1 VEEEESTHT
10 HAYAADVTDR
20 LAKSQ
25 STRIWGLLP
34 AGSDASGT
42 ILGGVVAGGSAM
54 NRTGGAEAA
63 SHRFVLTGIR
73 RLG

>member
-42 ILGGVVAGGSAM
+42 ILGGVGG
-54 NRTGGAEAA
+54 GECDE
-63 SHRFVLTGIR
+63 
-73 RLG
+73 